1 MVVIVTADQRS
12 RLYTLYSSHT
22 TSNTHYQLS
31 VNMENSPA
39 ESLMSLPGDSYTS
52 LFETS
57 TMSPL
62 DVMTP
67 DSTQCDDN
75 SRLSAV
81 PEEEDDATTPGP
93 EDSDKKPTKK
103 RKSWGQVLPEPKTN
117 LPPRKRAKTAD
128 EKEQRRVERVL
139 RNRRAAQSSRERK
152 RQEVEALE
160 QRNKE
165 LEAKFAEAQKANLAL
180 MEELRLLRSNNPV
193 ATRVPS
199 SMESFQDN
207 ITLSPQL
214 FGVQKDGQG
223 KNTIDELMNTSANAT
238 VNPASLSP
246 SPIKAEA
253 GIESNAASMPTP
265 LDLSAQTLDSSSDM
279 TQRPAAMLCDLQC
292 QSEEKQQSAAS
303 FQMWSLC
310 LSLSLQLRMMLLS
323 TSAIF
328 SAFQGPITQIA
339 LSLKAGFSL
348 HPSPLILTTI
358 IWLVT
363 LPPASFTSLH
373 TALTSQSSSTASP
386 MAQTL
391 WARTMMSLR
400 STSSSSRKAT
410 TLRIKFL
417 RKILSSSP
425 NLARPLQD
433 ATMEAMRFVF
443 QGDDSQVVGLQCATT
458 RTSRDVDVRELRA
471 CLSSI
476 ELPSKELLLTL
487 LWTLKVEE
495 RMMKQRQAIDDST
508 SITTDNLQRESGV
521 SGDTCTDAWRTKMK
535 KTLETLHRE
544 QPCLD
549 NEMTT

>member
-1 MVVIVTADQRS
+1 
-12 RLYTLYSSHT
+12 
-22 TSNTHYQLS
+22 
-31 VNMENSPA
+31 MENSPA
-39 ESLMSLPGDSYTS
+39 ESLMSLPGENYTS

-57 TMSPL
+57 STSPL
-62 DVMTP
+62 DIMTP
-67 DSTQCDDN
+67 DSSQCDD

-81 PEEEDDATTPGP
+81 PEEADTPAP

-165 LEAKFAEAQKANLAL
+165 LEAKFAEAQKANMAL

-193 ATRVPS
+193 APRAPS
-199 SMESFQDN
+199 SMESFQ
-207 ITLSPQL
+207 TLSPQL

-223 KNTIDELMNTSANAT
+223 KNTIDEMINTSANAT

-253 GIESNAASMPTP
+253 IESNTASMPTP
-265 LDLSAQTLDSSSDM
+265 LDLGAQTLDSSSDM

-292 QSEEKQQSAAS
+292 QSEEKQQSTAS
-303 FQMWSLC
+303 FQTWSLC

-323 TSAIF
+323 TLAIF

-348 HPSPLILTTI
+348 HPSPRILTTI
-358 IWLVT
+358 IWLAT

-373 TALTSQSSSTASP
+373 MALTSQSSSMTSP

-391 WARTMMSLR
+391 LARTMMSLR
-400 STSSSSRKAT
+400 STSSSSRKPT

-443 QGDDSQVVGLQCATT
+443 QGTDSQVTGLQRATMGA
-458 RTSRDVDVRELRA
+458 SRDVDVRELRE

-476 ELPSKELLLTL
+476 ELPSRELLLTL

-495 RMMKQRQAIDDST
+495 QKMKQRQVINDST

-521 SGDTCTDAWRTKMK
+521 PGDTSTDAWRIKMK
-535 KTLETLHRE
+535 KTLETLHRGR
-544 QPCLD
+544 PCLN